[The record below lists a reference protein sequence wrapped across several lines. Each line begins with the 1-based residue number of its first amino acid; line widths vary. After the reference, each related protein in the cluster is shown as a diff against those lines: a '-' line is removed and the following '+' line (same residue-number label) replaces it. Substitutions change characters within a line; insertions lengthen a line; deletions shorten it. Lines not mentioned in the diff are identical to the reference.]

1 LTLQFCNDT
10 ADTRY
15 FSCDTLLPDQGRIGI
30 GFAHHTGNGGGMSTR
45 GVYAALSGAM
55 AQAQRLDTIA
65 NNIANV
71 NTPGFKRDEQVFRE
85 YLTANE
91 KDPAMLNSTKI
102 PTSVESFYDM
112 NGGDVSFVD
121 NAGTYTDHS
130 QGRLISTGG
139 PLDVA
144 LDGQGYFEVMTPNGL
159 RLTRQGGFMM
169 DGQGQLVTKEGYP
182 VMAQAEPGVDPAA
195 RVIRM
200 AGEGDVRIAEDGQVF
215 QGNENLGSL
224 SVVEVENR
232 DHLTKIGNGFY
243 DFKVGT
249 QPEVRNAQVITLRQ
263 GFIETSN
270 VNIVKEMTDMISATR
285 TFETA
290 KKAIDA
296 YDSMNDKLINQVGK
310 V

>member
-1 LTLQFCNDT
+1 
-10 ADTRY
+10 
-15 FSCDTLLPDQGRIGI
+15 
-30 GFAHHTGNGGGMSTR
+30 MSTR

-91 KDPAMLNSTKI
+91 KDDQVLDATKI
-102 PTSVESFYDM
+102 PNSIESFYDM
-112 NGGDVSFVD
+112 RGGDISYVD
-121 NAGTYTDHS
+121 TAGTYTDYS
-130 QGRLISTGG
+130 QGRLVSTGG
-139 PLDVA
+139 QLDVA
-144 LDGQGYFEVMTPNGL
+144 IDGQGFFEVMTPQGL
-159 RLTRQGGFMM
+159 RLTRQGGFNI

-182 VMAQAEPGVDPAA
+182 VMAQAEPGADPAA
-195 RVIRM
+195 RVVRVN
-200 AGEGDVRIAEDGQVF
+200 GEGALRIAENGQVF
-215 QGNENLGSL
+215 QGNDALGQL
-224 SVVEVENR
+224 AVVEVADR
-232 DHLTKIGNGFY
+232 DQLSKIGNGFF

-249 QPEVRNAQVITLRQ
+249 QPELTNAANIMLRQ

-296 YDSMNDKLINQVGK
+296 YDSMNDKLINQVAK